1 LRSSRHSKNWTDY
14 AAEKSAMMST
24 VGAPAEYDDLNVG
37 EVEAAYTSTRMM
49 RNSILEYKT
58 RAMRRAAKAAESEE
72 SNDP

>member
-1 LRSSRHSKNWTDY
+1 
-14 AAEKSAMMST
+14 MMST